1 VAKLP
6 DTERITII
14 GPGLLGASVGLGLKR
29 AGYGGTIVGVARRR
43 ATLDE
48 AVRRGA
54 IDEATHDLAAAVAGS
69 GLAIV
74 AVPLGGFDAVF
85 AALAEHDHDGLIITD
100 VGSTKRP
107 VQDAADRRL
116 PDPTRFV
123 AAHPMAGSEQTGPG
137 AAKGD
142 LFEGKP
148 CILCPADGCRP
159 DAVATVEALWS
170 SLGMRLLRMS
180 ADEHDRA
187 AAATSHLP
195 HAAACTLVAVAEAL
209 GGWGVAS
216 TGFRDTTRLA
226 SSNPPMR
233 ADIMRANRGP
243 LVETIERCRDELAKL
258 AAMVQADDPDALVAW
273 LEARKA
279 ARDLWLDARRKG

>member
-1 VAKLP
+1 MAKLP

-54 IDEATHDLAAAVAGS
+54 IDQATDDLAAAVAGS

-100 VGSTKRP
+100 VGSTKRS

-159 DAVATVEALWS
+159 DAVATVEALWA

-187 AAATSHLP
+187 AAAASHLP

-209 GGWGVAS
+209 GGWDVAS

-243 LVETIERCRDELAKL
+243 LVETIERCRDELATL